1 MSETTG
7 NSPIPDDDA
16 PRRQASGRR
25 WVLIAALSTA
35 TVLLAAGMA
44 VFAASR
50 DDDSPPA
57 ARGQM
62 AAAHEAFEQWHDG
75 DAMSGMMPGPMG
87 GDHMMSGPGM
97 GAGPDAMGGTGMG
110 TMGGGESGWCDRMDA
125 WMSQH
130 RGDGGDSDG

>member
-35 TVLLAAGMA
+35 TVLLAAGVA

-50 DDDSPPA
+50 DDSPPV

-97 GAGPDAMGGTGMG
+97 GAGADAMGGTGMG